1 MHRESIFAADVW
13 IRVEHIV
20 PAKACKSI
28 EVSLLELTY
37 LVLCLQILLC
47 FYGHH
52 SDMTLFGNVSCG
64 VNTKASSTKSWT
76 ASLATT
82 PRTSFLDVTQM
93 TPAHRVV
100 WKVLARAGHWNLQ
113 YRSIWFIMN
122 VKFQL
127 TPQKNGEEST
137 WHLNCSTFEDILL
150 MTPLNTSDRA
160 KIFPT
165 KKGTAIRWVKSL
177 RRRDKTWS
185 VVQLFKLRCQ
195 TQVRCC
201 CEMLGIWNPLGAW
214 FSGIEIIAW
223 NHLESTSTTAWHFRL
238 LQVVKIFVFV
248 RFCLYSVLCILYIT
262 ISISLCAY

>member
-122 VKFQL
+122 VKFQTHSSKERRGEYMTFKL
-127 TPQKNGEEST
+127 FHLWRHSFNDTTKHIWSSKNLS
-137 WHLNCSTFEDILL
+137 N
-150 MTPLNTSDRA
+150 
-160 KIFPT
+160 
-165 KKGTAIRWVKSL
+165 KKGDRHSLSKKPQETRQNLERGTAL
-177 RRRDKTWS
+177 
-185 VVQLFKLRCQ
+185 
-195 TQVRCC
+195 
-201 CEMLGIWNPLGAW
+201 
-214 FSGIEIIAW
+214 
-223 NHLESTSTTAWHFRL
+223 
-238 LQVVKIFVFV
+238 
-248 RFCLYSVLCILYIT
+248 
-262 ISISLCAY
+262 